1 MLKQVGITSC
11 ILASVAFTGCATT
24 TNPSTEKNLNKL
36 QNTHW
41 VLSEIKGV
49 ELKAEDPTSL
59 PSIEFTNDR
68 VSGSDGCN
76 RFMGGYAVQA
86 KEIKLSQM
94 ASTARACLNAT
105 EIPQNF
111 NLALQSVTQYDA
123 DTKELK
129 FLDANNNTLLKFKAI
144 DQK

>member
-11 ILASVAFTGCATT
+11 ILTLVAITGCATT

-36 QNTHW
+36 QNTYW

-49 ELKAEDPTSL
+49 ELKAQDPSTL

-86 KEIKLSQM
+86 KNIKLSEL
-94 ASTARACLNAT
+94 ASTQMACLNAT

-111 NLALQSVTQYDA
+111 NLALQSVRQYEA
-123 DTKELK
+123 KTKELK
-129 FLDANNNTLLKFKAI
+129 FLDANNNTILKFKAI